1 MATITGIDIQDM
13 VRHWLNTPV
22 GAYLGSSYGSNI
34 KDLLQ
39 RPQADG
45 MADAVIQKMR
55 TDIPILQSLPAGSV
69 NIYSMASGSDRLD
82 LMIEVAGWAIQ
93 VPAYN
98 VNPAPVAQ

>member
-1 MATITGIDIQDM
+1 MATITGIDIHDM

-45 MADAVIQKMR
+45 LADAVIQKMR
-55 TDIPILQSLPAGSV
+55 ADIPVLQSLPSGDI
-69 NIYSMASGSDRLD
+69 NLYSATTTPDRLD
-82 LMIEVAGWAIQ
+82 LVIEVAGQIIQ
-93 VPAYN
+93 
-98 VNPAPVAQ
+98 APGV